1 MPPPIGILMNSY
13 FKALEVALP
22 KEKVTLMV
30 DWTLTIIIASQ
41 KGRAKIWSYVYT
53 DL

>member
-1 MPPPIGILMNSY
+1 MPPAIGILMNLN
-13 FKALEVALP
+13 FQALETALP

-30 DWTLTIIIASQ
+30 DRTLTIIASQ
-41 KGRAKIWSYVYT
+41 EGRARSWSYVYT

>member
-1 MPPPIGILMNSY
+1 MNPN
-13 FKALEVALP
+13 FQVLEAALP

-30 DWTLTIIIASQ
+30 DQTLTIIIASQ
-41 KGRAKIWSYVYT
+41 EGRARSWTYVYT